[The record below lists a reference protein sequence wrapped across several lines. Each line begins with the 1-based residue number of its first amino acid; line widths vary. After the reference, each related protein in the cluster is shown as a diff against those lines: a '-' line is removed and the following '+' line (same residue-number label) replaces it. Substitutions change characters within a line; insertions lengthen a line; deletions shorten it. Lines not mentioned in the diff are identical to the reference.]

1 MSETLTYDPTPE
13 AEVLSADEQ
22 NSLEVGEQLIAEQ
35 EGLLAGKYKD
45 ARELEKAYVELQ
57 KKLGSPN
64 RDEAEATEEVEEEV
78 ESEEEPEQD
87 PTEAV
92 TLITDAS
99 TEYAENG
106 KLSEETMQKFQS
118 MSSEELVNAY
128 MEMSAKAPQQ
138 QQQEQGREL
147 TDADV
152 TNIRNSVG
160 GDEAYS
166 NIVTWA
172 ANNLDAASIEAYDNI
187 VNSGDSKAIQLA
199 VAGLKAQYEMTNG
212 YEGEMLTG
220 KAASKSSSTFRS
232 QAELVEAMADPRY
245 DRDPAYRNDIL
256 EKLERSDLNF

>member
-1 MSETLTYDPTPE
+1 MSETLTYDSTPE
-13 AEVLSADEQ
+13 AEVLSAEEQ

-57 KKLGSPN
+57 KKLGSTSQ
-64 RDEAEATEEVEEEV
+64 DESDETEEVEEE
-78 ESEEEPEQD
+78 ESEEEPEKE

-128 MEMSAKAPQQ
+128 MEMSANAPQQ
-138 QQQEQGREL
+138 VQQQEQGNEL
-147 TDADV
+147 SDADV
-152 TNIRNSVG
+152 NAIRNSVG

-172 ANNLDAASIEAYDNI
+172 ANNLDAASIEAYDDI
-187 VNSGDSKAIQLA
+187 VNSGNTKAIQLA

-220 KAASKSSSTFRS
+220 KAAAKSNSVFRS
-232 QAELVEAMADPRY
+232 QAELVNAMADPRY